1 MMPELNSIHVEQ
13 GSVLLIDKPLE
24 WTSFDVVNKLRYTL
38 VRNLDKFKELKEG
51 EKRKLKVG
59 HAGTLDP
66 LATGLLIVCIGKET
80 KNIDQYMATEKEYT
94 GSFFLG
100 ATRPSYD
107 RETEINQTFSTE
119 HLTEET
125 IRNAT
130 LQFTGDIM
138 QLPPAHSAI
147 KKDGKRLYE
156 SARAGIEVE
165 LTPRAVTIK
174 EFEITAIEMPL
185 VHFRVVC
192 SKGTYIRSLANDFG
206 KALNCGSYL
215 NSLCRTRSGNFL
227 LTDALSMEQ
236 ALELAQ
242 GNALTT

>member
-1 MMPELNSIHVEQ
+1 MALINQVNMET

-38 VRNLDKFKELKEG
+38 RRNSGLFRELKPG
-51 EKRKLKVG
+51 EKANVKVG

-66 LATGLLIVCIGKET
+66 LAGGLLIVCIGRET
-80 KNIDQYMATEKEYT
+80 KNIERYMATEKEYT

-107 RETEINQTFSTE
+107 RETEIDRTYPVAHIDEQM
-119 HLTEET
+119 
-125 IRNAT
+125 IREAAVR
-130 LQFTGDIM
+130 FTGDLM

-156 SARAGIEVE
+156 KARAGVEVE
-165 LTPRAVTIK
+165 LTPRPVTIR
-174 EFEITAIEMPL
+174 EMEITAVEMPL

-192 SKGTYIRSLANDFG
+192 SKGTYIRSLAYDFG
-206 KALNCGSYL
+206 KALNSGAYL
-215 NSLCRTRSGNFL
+215 NTLCRTRSGEFTL
-227 LTDALSMEQ
+227 EQALGMEQ
-236 ALELAQ
+236 ALLLCSSA
-242 GNALTT
+242 NR

>member
-1 MMPELNSIHVEQ
+1 MYPVNTIDVEN
-13 GSVLLIDKPLE
+13 GSVLLINKPLE

-38 VRNLDKFKELKEG
+38 VKNLHLFKEVKAG

-66 LATGLLIVCIGKET
+66 LATGLLIVCIGRET
-80 KNIDQYMATEKEYT
+80 KNIDNYMATEKEYT
-94 GSFFLG
+94 GSFFIG

-107 RETEINQTFSTE
+107 KETEVDQTFST
-119 HLTEET
+119 HHITEELIHQT
-125 IRNAT
+125 TA
-130 LQFTGDIM
+130 QFTGAIM

-174 EFEITAIEMPL
+174 EFEITRIEMPL
-185 VHFRVVC
+185 IYFRVVC
-192 SKGTYIRSLANDFG
+192 SKGTYIRSLAHDFG
-206 KALNCGSYL
+206 KALNSGAYL
-215 NSLCRTRSGNFL
+215 DSLCRTRSGDFL
-227 LTDALSMEQ
+227 LKDALSLEQ
-236 ALELAQ
+236 ALDLGSKA
-242 GNALTT
+242 

>member
-1 MMPELNSIHVEQ
+1 MPGLNSINVEQ
-13 GSVLLIDKPLE
+13 GSVLLINKPLE

-38 VRNLDKFKELKEG
+38 LRNLEKFKEIKEG

-80 KNIDQYMATEKEYT
+80 KAIDQYMATEKEYT

-107 RETEINQTFSTE
+107 RETEVD
-119 HLTEET
+119 ET
-125 IRNAT
+125 IPTAHITNELIHVAT
-130 LQFTGDIM
+130 QQFMGDIM

-147 KKDGKRLYE
+147 KKNGKRLYE

-174 EFEITAIEMPL
+174 EFDITGIEMPL

-206 KALNCGSYL
+206 KALNSGSYL

-227 LTDALSMEQ
+227 LSDALSMEQ

-242 GNALTT
+242 GNKLEH

>member
-1 MMPELNSIHVEQ
+1 MSELNTINVEQ

-38 VRNLDKFKELKEG
+38 VKNLEKFKEIKEG

-66 LATGLLIVCIGKET
+66 LATGLLIVCIGRET
-80 KNIDQYMATEKEYT
+80 KSIDQYMATEKEYT
-94 GSFFLG
+94 GSFFIG

-107 RETEINQTFSTE
+107 RETEIDQTFPTE
-119 HLTEET
+119 HITPDL
-125 IRNAT
+125 IHAAT
-130 LQFTGDIM
+130 KQFSGDIM

-174 EFEITAIEMPL
+174 EFEITRIEMPL

-192 SKGTYIRSLANDFG
+192 SKGTYIRSLASDFG
-206 KALNCGSYL
+206 KALNSGSYL
-215 NSLCRTRSGNFL
+215 NSLCRTRSGDFL
-227 LTDALSMEQ
+227 LSNALSMEQ
-236 ALELAQ
+236 ALELAL
-242 GNALTT
+242 GN